1 MEVKVKKTTFGE
13 INKRFLTGL
22 SKLKYRPEVYKV
34 TRGSILSAIPNEY
47 HTAFI
52 YIKSLD
58 VTYVSVTCVGYIA
71 LFGPSNDDPTWVLR
85 YPGKVTDDD
94 IKEDEL
100 YDAIL
105 EEAGMDYK
113 ERRLEAEKEES

>member
-1 MEVKVKKTTFGE
+1 MEEAKVKKTTFGE
-13 INKRFLTGL
+13 INKRFLTGRK
-22 SKLKYRPEVYKV
+22 KLKYRPEVYKV

-58 VTYVSVTCVGYIA
+58 VTYVSVTCMGYFAI
-71 LFGPSNDDPTWVLR
+71 FEPSNDDPTWVLR
-85 YPGKVTDDD
+85 YPGKVSHDD

-105 EEAGMDYK
+105 EEAGLDYK
-113 ERRLEAEKEES
+113 ERLDAEKEES